1 MKKRNVEGTHAFA
14 QFVADQCNIF
24 ALGGLLLDRNWNFT
38 AAVEAFEL
46 EKEEKRSHLTSLLN
60 SNGLT
65 KAIIMDGAFAH
76 QLGIPFFVVTH
87 VIDESHI
94 HVYELCSD
102 YKNNELQCVDKKAL
116 SEEEFIQWWQEMKGT
131 VQTKLY
137 GKDFRT
143 RAAKSYFDNLL
154 ESHGLKWGGN
164 IDGYLVIDR
173 NDRHNII
180 AIIENRFT
188 NMTPLSKYDPNTYY
202 KGYNGGDYYTW
213 LPLMNLKD
221 SLDVPLFLMTYSYR
235 DGEQNQVG
243 ITRVLGQSKN
253 NGLLYIQN
261 QNGESIRP
269 CDNIFQ
275 DLHEIK
281 EWIVRNT
288 D

>member
-1 MKKRNVEGTHAFA
+1 
-14 QFVADQCNIF
+14 
-24 ALGGLLLDRNWNFT
+24 
-38 AAVEAFEL
+38 
-46 EKEEKRSHLTSLLN
+46 
-60 SNGLT
+60 
-65 KAIIMDGAFAH
+65 
-76 QLGIPFFVVTH
+76 
-87 VIDESHI
+87 
-94 HVYELCSD
+94 
-102 YKNNELQCVDKKAL
+102 
-116 SEEEFIQWWQEMKGT
+116 
-131 VQTKLY
+131 
-137 GKDFRT
+137 
-143 RAAKSYFDNLL
+143 
-154 ESHGLKWGGN
+154 
-164 IDGYLVIDR
+164 
-173 NDRHNII
+173 
-180 AIIENRFT
+180 
-188 NMTPLSKYDPNTYY
+188 MTPLSKYDPNTYY